1 MDYLQL
7 NIFHI
12 SDLNRLSHLVLVSF
26 SSQTVFLTC
35 PVLVL
40 MEPQLPV
47 GVDHLAT
54 VSAAVQEG
62 VIRVKSVFKDE

>member
-12 SDLNRLSHLVLVSF
+12 SDFNRLSHLVLVSF

-47 GVDHLAT
+47 GVEHRAA
-54 VSAAVQEG
+54 VPAAVQEG
-62 VIRVKSVFKDE
+62 VIRVKSVYKDE

>member
-7 NIFHI
+7 HIFHF

-47 GVDHLAT
+47 GVEHRAA
-54 VSAAVQEG
+54 VPAAVQEG
-62 VIRVKSVFKDE
+62 VIRVKSV

>member
-7 NIFHI
+7 HIFNF

-47 GVDHLAT
+47 GVEHLAA